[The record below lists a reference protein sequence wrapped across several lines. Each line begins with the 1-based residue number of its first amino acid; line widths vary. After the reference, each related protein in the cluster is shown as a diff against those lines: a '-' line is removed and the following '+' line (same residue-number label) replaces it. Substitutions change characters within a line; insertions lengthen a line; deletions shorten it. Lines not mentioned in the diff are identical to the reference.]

1 MKIIEPSSGFDIDT
15 LKRGDIENLS
25 VEYDLEAG
33 KFRIK
38 IDTVS
43 KDSIYI
49 ADIDTREEAKIFA
62 DCIVARF
69 GVTS

>member
-49 ADIDTREEAKIFA
+49 ADIDTLEEAKIFA

>member
-49 ADIDTREEAKIFA
+49 VDIDTREEAKILA